1 MASVL
6 TFEHGDS
13 VFEVEEGTAE
23 HKELVAGGALLV
35 SRQLEDDDAGEFGD
49 LPVNELRAIAADRG
63 LDVPKGTKK
72 AELVAL
78 LEAAQPPEP
87 DAEDPDAEP
96 GAGGDELE

>member
-1 MASVL
+1 M
-6 TFEHGDS
+6 
-13 VFEVEEGTAE
+13 
-23 HKELVAGGALLV
+23 LVAMAADRPPADIRVDEVNRPIQLWQEAKFALVRLFEGRGLV
-35 SRQLEDDDAGEFGD
+35 GEFGD
-49 LPVNELRAIAADRG
+49 LPVSELRAIAADRG

>member
-49 LPVNELRAIAADRG
+49 LTVKELREIAAERG
-63 LDVPKGTKK
+63 LDVPQGARK

-78 LEAAQPPEP
+78 LEDPQPL
-87 DAEDPDAEP
+87 DAGEDDDVDGDEA
-96 GAGGDELE
+96 GDELE